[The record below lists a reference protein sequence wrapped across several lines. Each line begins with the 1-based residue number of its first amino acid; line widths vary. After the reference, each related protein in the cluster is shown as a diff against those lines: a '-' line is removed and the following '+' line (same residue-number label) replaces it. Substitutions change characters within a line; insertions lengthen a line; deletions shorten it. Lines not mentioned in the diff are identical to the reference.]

1 MLALDDVEIEGFSSK
16 VKLGIAWETADKRIS
31 LEASGTG
38 EVDAHSRFVGL
49 YLVGTTKYDISWWM
63 INLEH
68 KKEGEMA
75 FGLYRNHDGKLQLIF
90 TTRNQDSDGKV
101 RGEFYYIDENGR
113 IGNRNGTL
121 T

>member
-1 MLALDDVEIEGFSSK
+1 M
-16 VKLGIAWETADKRIS
+16 
-31 LEASGTG
+31 
-38 EVDAHSRFVGL
+38 
-49 YLVGTTKYDISWWM
+49 GTTKYDISWWM
-63 INLEH
+63 ISLEH

>member
-1 MLALDDVEIEGFSSK
+1 
-16 VKLGIAWETADKRIS
+16 
-31 LEASGTG
+31 
-38 EVDAHSRFVGL
+38 
-49 YLVGTTKYDISWWM
+49 
-63 INLEH
+63 
-68 KKEGEMA
+68 MA